1 MKQVTN
7 TKTTFNIE
15 QLSKLKALFNECKTM
30 KTNFDRLTYG
40 FLEQSVDTAGYA
52 EHEKR
57 LTDEMDY
64 IRDIESKIKYYFHK
78 VLSIQT
84 DRDSLIPG
92 ANVDLNQSFGPTSV
106 MPKLHKIALIKE
118 EKLKKKNKNDSQT
131 WGRIEEK

>member
-92 ANVDLNQSFGPTSV
+92 ANVDLN
-106 MPKLHKIALIKE
+106 
-118 EKLKKKNKNDSQT
+118 
-131 WGRIEEK
+131 